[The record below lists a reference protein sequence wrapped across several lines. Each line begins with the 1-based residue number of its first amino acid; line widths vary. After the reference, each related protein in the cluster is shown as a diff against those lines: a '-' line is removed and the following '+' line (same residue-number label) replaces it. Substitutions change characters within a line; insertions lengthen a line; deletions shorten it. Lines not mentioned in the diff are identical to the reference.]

1 MNAGQKEN
9 NKMIRKESNIKKSGV
24 WKFILELLPMVLLLL
39 VLLIF
44 YKKLTGVL
52 IPLIFGGIIAYMAE
66 PSVKFIYEKLSKRF
80 KINRNVCV
88 IAVFL
93 FFLLLLIAF
102 VSFVIPVVVS
112 NITEIIENID
122 GIQNKITNYVKNL
135 VSDNHPE
142 LKARISNIILE
153 MSNRITEKGDALIS
167 RAASFSTYSKISQV
181 LVGLVTTFVFAYYI
195 LRDKTLFKNW
205 FLGIFPYRCRSFAAE
220 IIQDIGSISAKF
232 IKGQFAVALL
242 VGIIE
247 AVGLMLLGIPYSIFF
262 GIIGGLSNM
271 IPYFGPFIGG
281 VLPVI
286 AAFMI
291 SPFKALCVLVLFL
304 GVQQIDNHFIS
315 PKVIEG
321 NLGIHPVTV
330 IAAIL
335 IGQELFGII
344 GILTAVP
351 LYAILKCIFLKIA
364 SKISV

>member
-9 NKMIRKESNIKKSGV
+9 NEIIRKESNIKKSGV
-24 WKFILELLPMVLLLL
+24 WKFVLELLPIFLLLL

-44 YKKLTGVL
+44 YRKLTGVL
-52 IPLIFGGIIAYMAE
+52 IPLAIGGIIAYMTE
-66 PSVKFIYEKLSKRF
+66 PSVKFIYDKLSGRF
-80 KINRNVCV
+80 RINRNFCV
-88 IAVFL
+88 IVVFL
-93 FFLLLLIAF
+93 FYLLLLIAF
-102 VSFVIPVVVS
+102 VSFVIPVVIS
-112 NITEIIENID
+112 NVTDILENID
-122 GIQNKITNYVKNL
+122 GIQNKITEYVKNL

-142 LKARISNIILE
+142 LKARIGNIISE
-153 MSNRITEKGDALIS
+153 MSKRISEKGEAIIS
-167 RAASFSTYSKISQV
+167 KASSFSTYSKISQI
-181 LVGLVTTFVFAYYI
+181 LVGFVTTFVFAFYI

-205 FLGIFPYRCRSFAAE
+205 FLGIFPYRCRNFASE

-232 IKGQFAVALL
+232 IKGQFAVALI
-242 VGIIE
+242 VGVIE
-247 AVGLMLLGIPYSIFF
+247 TVGLMLLGIPYSIFF

-271 IPYFGPFIGG
+271 IPYFGPFVGG

-291 SPFKALCVLVLFL
+291 SPFKALYVLILFL

-335 IGQELFGII
+335 IGQELLGII
-344 GILTAVP
+344 GILAAVP
-351 LYAILKCIFLKIA
+351 LYAILKCVFLKVA